1 VLLLIQPFS
10 FLPPNALSRFRL
22 HCRLLRPPGNA
33 SLPPTKTDVVS
44 QFAFT
49 LPPAALPALASVLIL
64 RLFFSASAQV
74 NEKNQSSKEAQEK
87 SS

>member
-1 VLLLIQPFS
+1 VTNQWIFLAGLFKKGNFLLDR
-10 FLPPNALSRFRL
+10 LPQKS
-22 HCRLLRPPGNA
+22 PGNA
-33 SLPPTKTDVVS
+33 FLPPTKNHVVS

-49 LPPAALPALASVLIL
+49 LRPAALPALASVLIL

>member
-1 VLLLIQPFS
+1 MLLIQPFS
-10 FLPPNALSRFRL
+10 CLPPNALSRFRL
-22 HCRLLRPPGNA
+22 ARLLRPPGNA
-33 SLPPTKTDVVS
+33 SLPPTKNHVVS

-49 LPPAALPALASVLIL
+49 LRPAALPALASVLIL